1 VGPDVE
7 MVKMS
12 EDRPVFIPPVVLER
26 YEELE
31 RYEDFKEY
39 ARNAALV
46 TYDPDYFVSPF
57 LDDRKRLRRVTLYAI
72 GVRVKGVP
80 LTFKY
85 AIDIDSLQDK
95 DKSWNEQ
102 ADEIDK
108 LISGIVASL
117 GQEVELIRG
126 KIESEASLGEALAM
140 RS

>member
-1 VGPDVE
+1 MGPDVE

-26 YEELE
+26 YE
-31 RYEDFKEY
+31 DFKEY
-39 ARNAALV
+39 ARSAALV
-46 TYDPDYFVSPF
+46 TYDSDYFVSPF

-85 AIDIDSLQDK
+85 AIDIDCLQDK

-126 KIESEASLGEALAM
+126 KIESETALGEALAM
-140 RS
+140 RT

>member
-1 VGPDVE
+1 
-7 MVKMS
+7 MS

-26 YEELE
+26 YE
-31 RYEDFKEY
+31 DFKEY
-39 ARNAALV
+39 ARSAALV

-117 GQEVELIRG
+117 GEEVELIRG

>member
-1 VGPDVE
+1 MGPDVE

-12 EDRPVFIPPVVLER
+12 EARPVFIPPVVLER
-26 YEELE
+26 YE
-31 RYEDFKEY
+31 DFKEY
-39 ARNAALV
+39 ARSAALV

-85 AIDIDSLQDK
+85 AIDLDSLQDK

-117 GQEVELIRG
+117 GEEVELIRG
-126 KIESEASLGEALAM
+126 KIESESSLGEALAM